1 MIWLVW
7 RAWDTLGSPPTA
19 VADPLHVVGPE
30 LGPCSARP
38 FFFFECLTRLRPSVT
53 ILPMIT
59 IRLQRV
65 GRKNNPSFRVIV
77 TDSHKGPKT
86 GRYLEVL
93 GSYDPRSDAISLRE
107 ERIRHWLSKGAG
119 VSGTVHNLFVTH
131 HIIEGKKIN
140 VLPRKTPIRK
150 AEEEKPAAAQ
160 QPAAKEKEEEEVEKK
175 EPEEAVEAGVPENKE
190 TKEEK
195 EEGSASET
203 PVAPQAGEKKEE
215 AVAEAAS

>member
-1 MIWLVW
+1 
-7 RAWDTLGSPPTA
+7 
-19 VADPLHVVGPE
+19 
-30 LGPCSARP
+30 
-38 FFFFECLTRLRPSVT
+38 
-53 ILPMIT
+53 MIT

-160 QPAAKEKEEEEVEKK
+160 QSVAEEKTEEEVEKK
-175 EPEEAVEAGVPENKE
+175 EPEEVVEERVPESKG
-190 TKEEK
+190 TKEEPLDAARGKEK

-203 PVAPQAGEKKEE
+203 SAAPQAGEKKGE
-215 AVAEAAS
+215 AVVEAAS